1 MMIKI
6 LQFIFKNQFKASK
19 SLDKSGGFTLV
30 ELLVALAMSSII
42 ITLLL
47 EFMISVITTDSNEQ
61 IKINSE
67 QEIQIALDHISRDLQ
82 QAIYIYDAAG
92 IDKIK
97 SQLRYP
103 NDDTKAP
110 ILVFW
115 KRNFVSQVI
124 PTTSGKDDTFVYSLV
139 AYYLIKDTN
148 TNWSQ
153 SARIAKWEV
162 KDGVEVSTGGVTCS
176 GYTKKYVNADN
187 CPNPGFNPFN
197 IAQSNTVEDAMINW
211 QKSGDYSSGNTANVL
226 IDYVDQTT
234 PPLVPTIPPTPPAAT
249 CPDNTIT
256 PPITWSKITPS
267 TITPTPSNDMTGFY
281 ACVDKANTTAKVF
294 IRGNALARRESNPN
308 LIKYENDKKSYFP
321 TANAIVQ
328 GAKSGY

>member
-6 LQFIFKNQFKASK
+6 LKFIFKNEFKASK
-19 SLDKSGGFTLV
+19 FIDKSAGFTLV
-30 ELLVALAMSSII
+30 ELLVALAMSSVI

-47 EFMISVITTDSNEQ
+47 QFMINIITTDSDEQ

-67 QEIQIALDHISRDLQ
+67 QEIQIALDYISRDLQ

-92 IDKIK
+92 IEKIK

-103 NDDTKAP
+103 NDDTKTP

-124 PTTSGKDDTFVYSLV
+124 TTTSGKDDAFVYSLV
-139 AYYLIKDTN
+139 AYYLIKDNN

-162 KDGVEVSTGGVTCS
+162 KDGVEVSTGGVTCP
-176 GYTKKYVNADN
+176 GYTKNYVADN
-187 CPNPGFNPFN
+187 CPNPGFAPFN
-197 IAQSNTVEDAMINW
+197 IAQYNTVEDAMNNW
-211 QKSGDYSSGNTANVL
+211 QKSGTAYTDAADVL
-226 IDYVDQTT
+226 IDYVDQTK
-234 PPLVPTIPPTPPAAT
+234 PPDSPPVAT

-256 PPITWSKITPS
+256 PPITWS
-267 TITPTPSNDMTGFY
+267 TIKPSNGMTGFY

-294 IRGNALARRESNPN
+294 IRGNALARRESDPN

>member
-6 LQFIFKNQFKASK
+6 LKFIFKNQFKSSK
-19 SLDKSGGFTLV
+19 YLDKSAGFTLV

-47 EFMISVITTDSNEQ
+47 EFMISVINTDSNEQ

-82 QAIYIYDAAG
+82 EAIYIYDAAG
-92 IDKIK
+92 INAIK
-97 SQLRYP
+97 LRLRYP

-148 TNWSQ
+148 TNWSK

-187 CPNPGFNPFN
+187 CPDPGFNPFN

-211 QKSGDYSSGNTANVL
+211 QKSGDYSSGNTADVL

-234 PPLVPTIPPTPPAAT
+234 DSPPAAT
-249 CPDNTIT
+249 CPANTTT
-256 PPITWSKITPS
+256 PLITWSKITPS
-267 TITPTPSNDMTGFY
+267 TITPSNGMTGFY

-294 IRGNALARRESNPN
+294 IRGNALARREIDPN
-308 LIKYENDKKSYFP
+308 RITYKDDRKSYFP

>member
-6 LQFIFKNQFKASK
+6 LKFIFKNQFKSSK
-19 SLDKSGGFTLV
+19 YLDKSAGFTLV

-47 EFMISVITTDSNEQ
+47 QFMISVITTDSDEE

-67 QEIQIALDHISRDLQ
+67 QEIQIALDYISRDLQ
-82 QAIYIYDAAG
+82 EAIYIYDAAG
-92 IDKIK
+92 INAIK
-97 SQLRYP
+97 PQLRYP
-103 NDDTKAP
+103 NDNTKTP

-115 KRNFVSQVI
+115 KREILDNDSAGEDN
-124 PTTSGKDDTFVYSLV
+124 SSLV
-139 AYYLIKDTN
+139 VYYLDNSSSTI
-148 TNWSQ
+148 WSKA
-153 SARIAKWEV
+153 ARISRWQI
-162 KDGVEVSTGGVTCS
+162 
-176 GYTKKYVNADN
+176 KKN
-187 CPNPGFNPFN
+187 NPGFNPFN

-211 QKSGDYSSGNTANVL
+211 KKSGTAYTDAADVL

-234 PPLVPTIPPTPPAAT
+234 DSPPAAT
-249 CPDNTIT
+249 CPANTTT
-256 PPITWSKITPS
+256 PPITWSTITPS
-267 TITPTPSNDMTGFY
+267 TITPSNGMTGFY
-281 ACVDKANTTAKVF
+281 VCVDKANTTAKVF

-308 LIKYENDKKSYFP
+308 LIKYENGKKSYFP